1 MAVKNNKKALLMTYY
16 QNPLLNTF
24 HLVVGIEQKHTRK
37 HYSPKEYVNMKI
49 YDSRN
54 NYNLVL
60 IFKELISRVNE
71 IIIWFK
77 YPVNFQCL
85 KQADSHEH
93 CCKLTYQSSNET
105 LQEAREDCNEA
116 NAS

>member
-1 MAVKNNKKALLMTYY
+1 MKCY
-16 QNPLLNTF
+16 QNPVLNTF

-54 NYNLVL
+54 NYNLGL
-60 IFKELISRVNE
+60 ILTELISRVNE

-77 YPVNFQCL
+77 YPVNFQL
-85 KQADSHEH
+85 LRQADRHGH
-93 CCKLTYQSSNET
+93 CYKLTYQSSSET
-105 LQEAREDCNEA
+105 AQAAGED
-116 NAS
+116 